1 MSIDHSLE
9 TIEKAQEAAN
19 FALYL
24 FTEGLLF
31 EQLSQEEINL
41 KKRKRA
47 KLMNQ
52 ICSQVDM
59 LGIET
64 GSSNASS
71 SRSPSKRAK
80 IGGSSTSS
88 PHDVNNNNDS
98 SLLSDEINEDES
110 EKSSSSFE
118 NDSTGGSPRKLAVYT
133 LSARGNTWIGRRS
146 IKRDLKS
153 HQHEEN
159 TNELELERQC
169 SLKLVEKNEQ
179 CAKEIDFRCEFVYEA
194 AARKVNMKFALIH
207 DDRFSTQTDLV
218 DFDTLVHFLH
228 VFVNTSMEKDGGFA
242 QWSAQKQQN

>member
-9 TIEKAQEAAN
+9 TVEKAQEAAN

-24 FTEGLLF
+24 FKDCLLF

-64 GSSNASS
+64 GSSNSSS

-80 IGGSSTSS
+80 IGSSTSS

-98 SLLSDEINEDES
+98 SLLSDEINEDEG

-118 NDSTGGSPRKLAVYT
+118 NDSTEGSPKKLAVYT

-153 HQHEEN
+153 HHEEN
-159 TNELELERQC
+159 TNELDLERQC

-179 CAKEIDFRCEFVYEA
+179 CAKEIDFKCEFVYEA
-194 AARKVNMKFALIH
+194 AARKVNMKFTLIH
-207 DDRFSTQTDLV
+207 DDRFSTQSDLV

-228 VFVNTSMEKDGGFA
+228 VFVNTSMEKDGGGAFS